1 LSTFA
6 ALFMLVLKGS
16 FYTSD
21 GRIHQGRYAQ
31 RSDSHCE
38 EIESRHR
45 KVVPGGNMK
54 KLGVSTVLAVSA
66 LCFLPGLSPL
76 KAHADTVSLTLEN
89 VGPGNNSGGVYTYPY
104 NFSVDG
110 SSSYTGLMCFDYTD
124 EIYFGETWTATV
136 VEINSSSSKED
147 LELAYLF
154 SVASNPSTPADTVAD
169 AQWAAWEL
177 FDPGLI
183 APTQNG
189 VTQTGV
195 ASELTNAQDADLAN
209 FYSGYAL
216 YIPES
221 GWPANDGLPQ
231 SLIGLAP
238 TPEPGSLVLL
248 GTGLGMLA
256 FAGAFYRRKRIAIY

>member
-1 LSTFA
+1 
-6 ALFMLVLKGS
+6 
-16 FYTSD
+16 
-21 GRIHQGRYAQ
+21 
-31 RSDSHCE
+31 
-38 EIESRHR
+38 
-45 KVVPGGNMK
+45 MK
-54 KLGVSTVLAVSA
+54 KLDVSTVLVVFAFCS
-66 LCFLPGLSPL
+66 LSWFSPL
-76 KAHADTVSLTLEN
+76 KAHADTVTLTLEN

-110 SSSYTGLMCFDYTD
+110 GSSYASLMCFDYTD

-136 VEINSSSSKED
+136 VDINSSSSKED

-154 SVASNPSTPADTVAD
+154 SVASNPSTPADAVAD

-189 VTQTGV
+189 VSQTGV
-195 ASELTNAQDADLAN
+195 AIELTNAQDADLSN
-209 FYSGYAL
+209 FDSGYAL
-216 YIPES
+216 YIPET
-221 GWPANDGLPQ
+221 GWPSGDGLPQ

-248 GTGLGMLA
+248 GTGLGLLA
-256 FAGAFYRRKRIAIY
+256 FAGAFYRKKRSIAY

>member
-1 LSTFA
+1 MIT
-6 ALFMLVLKGS
+6 VN
-16 FYTSD
+16 
-21 GRIHQGRYAQ
+21 
-31 RSDSHCE
+31 RS
-38 EIESRHR
+38 
-45 KVVPGGNMK
+45 KVGTARPCPEANMK
-54 KLGVSTVLAVSA
+54 KLSVSTVLTVSA
-66 LCFLPGLSPL
+66 FCFLPWLSPL
-76 KAHADTVSLTLEN
+76 KAHADSVTLTLEN

-110 SSSYTGLMCFDYTD
+110 GSSYASLMCFDYTD

-136 VEINSSSSKED
+136 VQINSSSSQED

-154 SVASNPSTPADTVAD
+154 SVASNSSTPTATAAD

-189 VTQTGV
+189 VDQADVT
-195 ASELTNAQDADLAN
+195 AELTDAENANLSQ

-221 GWPANDGLPQ
+221 GWPAEDGLPQ
-231 SLIGLAP
+231 SLIGVAP
-238 TPEPGSLVLL
+238 APEPSSLVLL
-248 GTGLGMLA
+248 GTGLGLLA
-256 FAGAFYRRKRIAIY
+256 FAGAFFQKKRHTA

>member
-1 LSTFA
+1 
-6 ALFMLVLKGS
+6 
-16 FYTSD
+16 
-21 GRIHQGRYAQ
+21 
-31 RSDSHCE
+31 
-38 EIESRHR
+38 
-45 KVVPGGNMK
+45 MK

-66 LCFLPGLSPL
+66 FCCLSWLSPM
-76 KAHADTVSLTLEN
+76 KAHADTVTLTLEN

-110 SSSYTGLMCFDYTD
+110 SSSYASLMCFDFTD

-136 VEINSSSSKED
+136 VPINSSSSQDD

-154 SVASNPSTPADTVAD
+154 SVASNPSTLAATAAD

-177 FDPGLI
+177 FDPGLT

-189 VTQTGV
+189 VSQAGV
-195 ASELTNAQDADLAN
+195 TTELTNAENADLSE
-209 FYSGYAL
+209 FDSGYAL

-221 GWPANDGLPQ
+221 GWPSNDGLPQ
-231 SLIGLAP
+231 SLVGPAP

-248 GTGLGMLA
+248 GTGLGLLA
-256 FAGAFYRRKRIAIY
+256 FSGAFYRKRRRAA